1 MVFVLLFGRY
11 LKFEKVDFGNSETDD
26 DVQRRNSIAS
36 APETNVDV
44 EDPPV
49 AVLVSGVAK

>member
-1 MVFVLLFGRY
+1 M
-11 LKFEKVDFGNSETDD
+11 KFEKVDFGNSETDD

>member
-1 MVFVLLFGRY
+1 M
-11 LKFEKVDFGNSETDD
+11 KFEKVDFGNSETDD

-44 EDPPV
+44 EDLPD
-49 AVLVSGVAK
+49 AVIFSGVAK